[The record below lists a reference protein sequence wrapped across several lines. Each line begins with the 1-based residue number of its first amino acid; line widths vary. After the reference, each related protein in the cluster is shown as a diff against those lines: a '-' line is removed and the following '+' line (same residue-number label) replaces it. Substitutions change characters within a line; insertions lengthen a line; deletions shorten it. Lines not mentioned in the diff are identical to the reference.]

1 MKYEVWDIRC
11 CGDRYDSQI
20 QVNDCDI
27 SFLAAVS
34 VFLQS
39 VEYHK
44 NGADMTNERE
54 FLLASAKHRGIDKS
68 GSVSKTLEKHDLAM
82 CIRVELYVAD
92 NFEEEEANENAV
104 PLLSWTGYYD
114 YDTDTTEGTVDYDFD
129 TVDER
134 HLRDLSNQQRYH
146 LVEEFSKL

>member
-1 MKYEVWDIRC
+1 M
-11 CGDRYDSQI
+11 
-20 QVNDCDI
+20 NDCDL
-27 SFLAAVS
+27 SFLAALRL
-34 VFLQS
+34 FLES

-44 NGADMTNERE
+44 NGADMTNERD
-54 FLLASAKHRGIDKS
+54 FLLARAEHRGIVKF

-82 CIRVELYVAD
+82 CIRVELYFAD
-92 NFEEEEANENAV
+92 NFEDEEANESTS

-114 YDTDTTEGTVDYDFD
+114 YYTDTTEGTVDYDFD

-146 LVEEFSKL
+146 LVEEFGKL